1 MGIQRLIARLQLKP
15 AQSLALSFLGT
26 ILLGTVLLKLPFS
39 SAAGKS
45 TSLIDALFTATSA
58 TCVTGL
64 VVVDTPT
71 HFSTFG
77 QVVILLLIQAG
88 GLGIMTLSTS
98 LALIFGRQMGLR
110 SKLAMQNV
118 LDQVDVEGMKSLI
131 LYILKMTLVIEVIGA
146 VLLFLHWRGSFGEL
160 KAAYLAIFH
169 SVSAFCNAGFSLFS
183 NSFVSY
189 KYDLVLNIIITFLI
203 ILGGI
208 GFTVVADIQ
217 HTWFGRGRSSK
228 PASLTIHTKLVL
240 TVTALLLL
248 VGTLAIFF
256 GEYHNCLQGVPWTK
270 RLLCSYF
277 QSVTARTAGF
287 NTLDIGKLTNVTL
300 FIIAVLMFIGASP
313 GSTGGGIKT
322 STVGI
327 LVLFVRAMFR
337 GQEKIELFNRTAPLD
352 VVRKAVCVTL
362 LSAALV
368 CLLMFPLLATQKA
381 NFIQLLFEAVSAFG
395 TVGLS
400 TGITPKL
407 TLTGKLAIAFLIF
420 AGRIGPLTVA
430 FAVGRRRRPPGIS
443 YPEARVMVG

>member
-1 MGIQRLIARLQLKP
+1 MRSQQLIARLQLKP
-15 AQSLALSFLGT
+15 AQSLALSFLGV
-26 ILLGTVLLKLPFS
+26 ILLGTVLLRLPLA
-39 SAAGKS
+39 SAAGKT

-98 LALIFGRQMGLR
+98 LALIFGRRMGLR
-110 SKLAMQNV
+110 NKLAMQDV
-118 LDQVDVEGMKSLI
+118 LDQVDVEGMKKLI
-131 LYILKMTLVIEVIGA
+131 LYILKMTLVIELIGA
-146 VLLFLHWRGSFGEL
+146 LLLFVRWSGSLGGL
-160 KAAYLAIFH
+160 RAAYLAIFH

-183 NSFVSY
+183 NSFVNY
-189 KYDLVLNIIITFLI
+189 RYDLILNLIITFLI

-217 HTWFGRGRSSK
+217 HTWLKRGKGSK
-228 PASLTIHTKLVL
+228 RTSLTAHTKLVL
-240 TVTALLLL
+240 IVSALLLL
-248 VGTLAIFF
+248 GGTLAVFF
-256 GEYHNCLQGVPWTK
+256 GEYHNSLQGLPWGK
-270 RLLCSYF
+270 RLLSSYF

-287 NTLDIGKLTNVTL
+287 NTLGIGRLTNVTL
-300 FIIAVLMFIGASP
+300 FMIVVLMFIGASP

-322 STVGI
+322 STLGI

-337 GQEKIELFNRTAPLD
+337 GQEKVELLNRTAPQD
-352 VVRKAVCVTL
+352 IVRKSVCVILLAATL
-362 LSAALV
+362 IFLV
-368 CLLMFPLLATQKA
+368 MIPLLVIEKA
-381 NFIQLLFEAVSAFG
+381 SFIRVLFEAVSAFG

-400 TGITPKL
+400 TGITSQL
-407 TLTGKLAIAFLIF
+407 SLTGKLAIALLIF

-430 FAVGRRRRPPGIS
+430 FAVGRRKRPPGIS

>member
-1 MGIQRLIARLQLKP
+1 MKIQQLIARLQLKP

-26 ILLGTVLLKLPFS
+26 ILLGTVLLKLPFA

-98 LALIFGRQMGLR
+98 LALIFGRRMGLR
-110 SKLAMQNV
+110 NKLAMQNV
-118 LDQVDVEGMKSLI
+118 LDQVDVEGMKALI
-131 LYILKMTLVIEVIGA
+131 LYILKMTLVIELIGA
-146 VLLFLHWRGSFGEL
+146 VLLFLRWAGSFGEL
-160 KAAYLAIFH
+160 RAAYLAIFH

-183 NSFVSY
+183 NSFISY
-189 KYDLVLNIIITFLI
+189 KYDLVLNLIITFLI

-217 HTWFGRGRSSK
+217 HIWFGRGRSSK

-240 TVTALLLL
+240 IVTVLLLL
-248 VGTLAIFF
+248 MGTMAIFF
-256 GEYHNCLQGVPWTK
+256 GEYHNSLQGIPWGK

-287 NTLDIGKLTNVTL
+287 NTLEIGKLTNVTL
-300 FIIAVLMFIGASP
+300 FIIVVLMFIGASP

-322 STVGI
+322 STLGI

-337 GQEKIELFNRTAPLD
+337 GQEKIELFNRTAPQD
-352 VVRKAVCVTL
+352 IVRKAVCITL
-362 LSAALV
+362 LSAVLV
-368 CLLMFPLLATQKA
+368 CLLTVPLLVTEKA
-381 NFIQLLFEAVSAFG
+381 NFIQVLFEAVSAFG

-400 TGITPKL
+400 TGITPQL
-407 TLTGKLAIAFLIF
+407 SLTGKLGIAFLIF